1 MLSLEILSKDGT
13 ISREYK
19 GEPTL
24 ITGVPMELASDGTVI
39 EFTGEQVWLCD
50 TLRDGNIEPL
60 YCVGII
66 YKEKSRKE

>member
-13 ISREYK
+13 ILREYK

-24 ITGVPMELASDGTVI
+24 ITGVPITLTNSDNTVM
-39 EFTGEQVWLCD
+39 FTGEQVWLCD
-50 TLRDGNIEPL
+50 TLTDGNIEPL

-66 YKEKSRKE
+66 YKEK